1 MDLRVDTEASAA
13 SRKLVHSLNDSG
25 SLKKRRQLT
34 MSMAREQIKELAHKA
49 AEEGVTLTKEQCMEM
64 SMQDLAQ
71 YDFLVEKYKAKL
83 EAGSS
88 AACSSTRSLE
98 ELCLEGQP
106 AEIEAGGMLYTVT
119 THALKR
125 FIERGPE
132 KCKKPLKLIARDLD
146 GAAEAKQDRKHTV
159 YSLLS
164 HSIEPAVYKIG
175 KLTGMLYVIVKGNV
189 VKTCHRNESKRW
201 EKVKK

>member
-1 MDLRVDTEASAA
+1 MP
-13 SRKLVHSLNDSG
+13 
-25 SLKKRRQLT
+25 
-34 MSMAREQIKELAHKA
+34 MAREQIKELAHKA
-49 AEEGVTLTKEQCMEM
+49 AEEGVTLTREQCMEM

-88 AACSSTRSLE
+88 AACSNMRSLE

-106 AEIEAGGMLYTVT
+106 TKIEAGGMSYTVT
-119 THALKR
+119 PHALKR

-132 KCKKPLKLIARDLD
+132 GCKKPLKLIAKDLD
-146 GAAEAKQDRKHTV
+146 GAIDAKQDCKHTV

-164 HSIEPAVYKIG
+164 HNIEPAKYKIG
-175 KLTGMLYVIVKGNV
+175 KLTGMLYVIIKGNV
-189 VKTCHRNESKRW
+189 VKTCHKNESKRW
-201 EKVKK
+201 KKVKK